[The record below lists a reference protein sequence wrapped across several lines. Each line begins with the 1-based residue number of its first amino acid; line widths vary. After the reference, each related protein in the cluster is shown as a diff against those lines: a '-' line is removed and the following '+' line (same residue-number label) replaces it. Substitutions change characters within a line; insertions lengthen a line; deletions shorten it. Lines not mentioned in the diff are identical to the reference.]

1 MNRLVVQGAEK
12 TVRGIK
18 VLDGVSVSC
27 ESGRVLGLCGANGSG
42 KTMLMRA
49 MTGLMYLDK
58 GFVEY
63 NGRRLGRD
71 LDFIPRAGMLIENP
85 AQSPFARWGWN
96 PAPRPV

>member
-42 KTMLMRA
+42 K
-49 MTGLMYLDK
+49 
-58 GFVEY
+58 
-63 NGRRLGRD
+63 
-71 LDFIPRAGMLIENP
+71 PC
-85 AQSPFARWGWN
+85 
-96 PAPRPV
+96 